1 MATRNEVSNGARYG
15 LFVGCLLTVARF
27 GPAAW
32 LGVWVFVFC
41 QFCLGTSIA
50 WTRTRLPFMT
60 VAMLL
65 AAIDALLMGIWIG
78 NNDSLT
84 TLPSVIRFWPHCWR
98 WGLHYSCSLR
108 HVFIPTRGVGCG
120 NTTGGGP
127 SATCCFSGT
136 FPIFAASPRHTLRT
150 ETRLIAHFFALTIL
164 SN

>member
-1 MATRNEVSNGARYG
+1 MASVNEASNGARYG

-27 GPAAW
+27 GSAAW

-41 QFCLGTSIA
+41 QFCVGTSII

-60 VAMLL
+60 AAMLL

-78 NNDSLT
+78 NNDRLT
-84 TLPSVIRFWPHCWR
+84 TLAFGHPV
-98 WGLHYSCSLR
+98 LAVLL
-108 HVFIPTRGVGCG
+108 
-120 NTTGGGP
+120 
-127 SATCCFSGT
+127 ALGT
-136 FPIFAASPRHTLRT
+136 FPIFAASPRHTLRA

>member
-27 GPAAW
+27 GSAAW

-41 QFCLGTSIA
+41 QFCVGTSII

-60 VAMLL
+60 AAMLL

-84 TLPSVIRFWPHCWR
+84 TLAFGHPLLAALLALGPALLMFSEARFHPDTWR
-98 WGLHYSCSLR
+98 RVRQHDRRW
-108 HVFIPTRGVGCG
+108 
-120 NTTGGGP
+120 
-127 SATCCFSGT
+127 
-136 FPIFAASPRHTLRT
+136 TLRDM
-150 ETRLIAHFFALTIL
+150 LFFRHIPDLRCESSPHA
-164 SN
+164 SD